1 MNSRFVAFVVIMAI
15 LGNALS
21 FIPIGLSRV
30 GQVGF
35 DLSHVTTFIVAFYG
49 GPVLGLITGF
59 AGGIAAGVQ
68 FGPLGWLS
76 WLGLIGLPVGK
87 SLTGLAS
94 GTIFKGLKIN
104 AKKHASLL
112 TPFGVLL
119 GYVPEFLFTVLFFL
133 ALVPSVLGWSLEMS
147 YSILVPIAIKAWME
161 MVIMSALM
169 GALVGN
175 SGFSGFMSTFFNSH
189 KKK

>member
-1 MNSRFVAFVVIMAI
+1 MAI
-15 LGNALS
+15 LGNVLS

-49 GPVLGLITGF
+49 GPVLGLIVGF
-59 AGGIAAGVQ
+59 AGGITAGVQ

-76 WLGLIGLPVGK
+76 WLGLIGLPIGK
-87 SLTGLAS
+87 ALTGLAS
-94 GTIFKGLKIN
+94 GAIFKGLRISGRKN
-104 AKKHASLL
+104 PSLL
-112 TPFGVLL
+112 ALFGVLI
-119 GYVPEFLFTVLFFL
+119 GYIPEFVFTVVFFL

-147 YSILVPIAIKAWME
+147 YGILIPIAIKAWME
-161 MVIMSALM
+161 MVIMSVLM

-175 SGFSGFMSTFFNSH
+175 NGFNTFMATFFNSH
-189 KKK
+189 KAK